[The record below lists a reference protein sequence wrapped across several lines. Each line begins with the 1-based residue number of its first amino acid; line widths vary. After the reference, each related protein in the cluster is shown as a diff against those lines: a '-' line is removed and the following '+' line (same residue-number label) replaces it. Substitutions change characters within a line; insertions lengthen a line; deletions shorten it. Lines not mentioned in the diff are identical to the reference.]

1 MLLAGDIGGTKT
13 VLGVFSADVGARRPL
28 VEKTYRSA
36 EYDSLEDIALSFLA
50 EVNLPIEG
58 AVFGVAGPVIQGRAE
73 ITNLPWVMDEQ
84 HLADTLGVRRAVL
97 INDLDAIANSVPH
110 LAAED
115 IHTLIP
121 GSAVPGG
128 AIAVIAPGTGLG
140 EAFLAWDGTK
150 YRAQA
155 SEGGHASFAPIDEL
169 QINMLSYLMGKMGHV
184 SFERV
189 CSGIGIPNIYDYL
202 RASGAAEEP
211 AWLREQLD
219 LVKDP
224 TPTIVNAGLDTERRC
239 PLCELTLD
247 VFISILA
254 SEAGNLA
261 LKVLATG
268 GVFIGG
274 GIPPRIVKRLDHN
287 EHFTQAFREKGR
299 FSDVLSQVPVQLIMH
314 PRAAL
319 VGAAVR
325 GMMELTAA
333 AG

>member
-13 VLGVFSADVGARRPL
+13 VLGVFSADSGARRPL
-28 VEKTYRSA
+28 VERIYPSA
-36 EYDSLEDIALSFLA
+36 EYASLEDIVVSFVQ
-50 EVNLPIEG
+50 EVALPIDA

-73 ITNLPWVMDEQ
+73 ITNLPWEMDEL
-84 HLADTLGVRRAVL
+84 HLAHTLGVRRAKL
-97 INDLDAIANSVPH
+97 INDLDAIANAVPH

-140 EAFLAWDGTK
+140 EAFLIWDGMK
-150 YRAQA
+150 YCAQA

-169 QINMLSYLMGKMGHV
+169 QIKMLSYLIGKMGHV

-224 TPTIVNAGLDTERRC
+224 TPIIVNAGLDTKRQC

-247 VFISILA
+247 VFISILG

-261 LKVLATG
+261 LKVFATG

-274 GIPPRIVKRLDHN
+274 GIPPRIVNRLDHN
-287 EHFTQAFREKGR
+287 EQFTEAFREKGR

-314 PRAAL
+314 PRVAL

-325 GMMELTAA
+325 GIMEMTLAA
-333 AG
+333 A

>member
-13 VLGVFSADVGARRPL
+13 VLGVFSADFGARRPL
-28 VEKTYRSA
+28 AERTYRSA
-36 EYDSLEDIALSFLA
+36 DYDSLEDIALSFLA
-50 EVNLPIEG
+50 EVNLPIDA

-73 ITNLPWVMDEQ
+73 ITNLPWVMDER
-84 HLADTLGVRRAVL
+84 HLADILGARRAKL
-97 INDLDAIANSVPH
+97 INDLDAIANAVPH
-110 LAAED
+110 LTEED
-115 IHTLIP
+115 VHTLIP

-140 EAFLAWDGTK
+140 EAYLTWDGVK

-155 SEGGHASFAPIDEL
+155 SEGGHASFAPIDAL
-169 QINMLSYLMGKMGHV
+169 QIGMLSYLMEKLGHV

-211 AWLREQLD
+211 AWLREQLN
-219 LVKDP
+219 LVTDP
-224 TPTIVNAGLDTERRC
+224 TPVIVNGGLDRERRC

-247 VFISILA
+247 VFISVLG

-274 GIPPRIVKRLDHN
+274 GIPPRIVERLDRN
-287 EHFTQAFREKGR
+287 EQFIQAFREKGR

-314 PRAAL
+314 PRVAL

-325 GMMELTAA
+325 GMMDLIAA
-333 AG
+333 VA

>member
-1 MLLAGDIGGTKT
+1 MFLAGDIGGTKT
-13 VLGVFSADVGARRPL
+13 VLGIFSADVGARRPL
-28 VEKTYRSA
+28 IEKTYRSA
-36 EYDSLEDIALSFLA
+36 DYDSLEDIALSFLA
-50 EVNLPIEG
+50 EVNQPIER

-73 ITNLPWVMDEQ
+73 ITNLPWVMEEG
-84 HLADTLGVRRAVL
+84 HLAETLGIRRAKL
-97 INDLDAIANSVPH
+97 INDLDAIANSVPN

-115 IHTLIP
+115 FHTLIP

-140 EAFLAWDGTK
+140 EAFLIWDGAR
-150 YRAQA
+150 YRAQP
-155 SEGGHASFAPIDEL
+155 SEGGHTNFAPIDEL
-169 QINMLSYLMGKMGHV
+169 QIGMLAYLMKKMGHV

-211 AWLREQLD
+211 AWLREQLGRAT
-219 LVKDP
+219 DP
-224 TPTIVNAGLDTERRC
+224 TPVIVNAGLDAERPC
-239 PLCELTLD
+239 PLAELTLD

-261 LKVLATG
+261 LKVLSTG

-274 GIPPRIVKRLDHN
+274 GIPPRILKRLDRN
-287 EHFTQAFREKGR
+287 EKFAHAFRDKGR
-299 FSDVLSQVPVQLIMH
+299 FSDVLSDMPVQLIMH
-314 PRAAL
+314 PKAAL

-325 GMMELTAA
+325 GMMELVPAPA
-333 AG
+333 